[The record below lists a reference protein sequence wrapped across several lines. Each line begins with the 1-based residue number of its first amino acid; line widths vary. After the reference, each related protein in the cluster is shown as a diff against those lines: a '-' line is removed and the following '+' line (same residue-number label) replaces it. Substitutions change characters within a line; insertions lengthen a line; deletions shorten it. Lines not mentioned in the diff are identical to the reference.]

1 MLSGK
6 IIYFDFASPIMIPTM
21 DEFDFGNKSVI
32 LRVDINSPLD
42 PSTLEIMDNWRIR
55 RCIPTI
61 EELVEKNA
69 KVIILAHQGRPGKW
83 DFTSLEKHAKELSR
97 LMNRDVK
104 FVDDVYGSKAIEEI
118 EEASNGE
125 VILLDNVRKCEE
137 EMKKLPPEEH
147 ARAEMVKKLSG
158 HASAFINDA
167 FAAAHRSHCSM
178 VGFIPVLPS
187 FAGRLMEAELKNL
200 DKMMKSAERPRIFI
214 FGGGKYE
221 NSIEVI
227 KNLLEKGIA
236 DKILL
241 GGMPA
246 NAFLGAMKKI
256 DFDANGEIKEI
267 MEKYGGKVILPVDMV
282 YEDGELDVE
291 EARKPGKDIGS
302 KTIDIFKEEI
312 KNAASI
318 LISGPMGVFEEER
331 FARGTKEILEAI
343 AGSEAFSIAGG
354 GHTVAA
360 INKLRLAEKF
370 SYVSTGGGSLERF
383 LMGRS
388 LPVVEA
394 LIKFKRG

>member
-1 MLSGK
+1 M
-6 IIYFDFASPIMIPTM
+6 
-21 DEFDFGNKSVI
+21 
-32 LRVDINSPLD
+32 
-42 PSTLEIMDNWRIR
+42 
-55 RCIPTI
+55 
-61 EELVEKNA
+61 
-69 KVIILAHQGRPGKW
+69 
-83 DFTSLEKHAKELSR
+83 
-97 LMNRDVK
+97 
-104 FVDDVYGSKAIEEI
+104 
-118 EEASNGE
+118 
-125 VILLDNVRKCEE
+125 
-137 EMKKLPPEEH
+137 
-147 ARAEMVKKLSG
+147 
-158 HASAFINDA
+158 
-167 FAAAHRSHCSM
+167 
-178 VGFIPVLPS
+178 
-187 FAGRLMEAELKNL
+187 
-200 DKMMKSAERPRIFI
+200 
-214 FGGGKYE
+214 
-221 NSIEVI
+221 I

-256 DFDANGEIKEI
+256 DFEADGEIKEI

-282 YEDGELDVE
+282 YENGELDVE